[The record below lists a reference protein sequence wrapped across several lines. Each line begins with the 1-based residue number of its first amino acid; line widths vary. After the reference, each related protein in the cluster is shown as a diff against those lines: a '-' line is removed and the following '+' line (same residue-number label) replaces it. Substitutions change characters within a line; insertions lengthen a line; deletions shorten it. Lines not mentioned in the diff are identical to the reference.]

1 VEEDRVEFSY
11 SYYYVGEKTGAL
23 VLSSKGLR
31 QLLLP
36 TSKERI
42 DRWLRKDY
50 PGARPSEARMRTLQ
64 RQLEDYFGG
73 KRVRFEVGLDLDE
86 CSTFQKHVYEELRKV
101 PSGCTCSYQ
110 ALAKA
115 VGRARSARAVG
126 TALKNNPIPIII
138 PCHRVIKSDGS
149 LGGFNSGVEWKKRL
163 LEVEGATQRVYPA
176 DGTRRRHRKGSTRRD
191 LPCESED

>member
-1 VEEDRVEFSY
+1 MEYCY
-11 SYYYVGEKTGAL
+11 SYYYVGERTGAL
-23 VLSSKGLR
+23 VFSPKGLR
-31 QLLLP
+31 ELLLP
-36 TSKERI
+36 APKDQI
-42 DRWLRKDY
+42 DRWLRKNY
-50 PGARPSEARMRTLQ
+50 PCARPSEARMSALQ

-86 CSTFQKHVYEELRKV
+86 CSDFQRQVYEELMKV
-101 PSGCTCSYQ
+101 PFGRTCSYR
-110 ALAKA
+110 ALAEA
-115 VGRARSARAVG
+115 AGHAGGARAVG

-163 LEVEGATQRVYPA
+163 LEVEGATQSVYPA
-176 DGTRRRHRKGSTRRD
+176 GGTRRRHRKGSTRRD